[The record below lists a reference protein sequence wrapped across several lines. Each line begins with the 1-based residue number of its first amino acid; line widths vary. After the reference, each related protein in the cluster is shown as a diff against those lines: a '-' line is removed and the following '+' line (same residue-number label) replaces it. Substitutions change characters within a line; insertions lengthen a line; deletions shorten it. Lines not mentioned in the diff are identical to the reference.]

1 MKHDLMGI
9 QSHVAD
15 LFLSQTEQ
23 HKNAVFSTKPD
34 VLDKRIA
41 VYRSNLQLIYASALR
56 NVYPVIYQLVGDVFF
71 SQLAALFEEK
81 YPSQS
86 GDLHEF
92 GVDFPIFLEEEESVQ
107 AYPYFAAVAALELKL
122 HQSYYAAD
130 ADAISLNEFFGSA
143 GAVAPQHT
151 LRFHPACV
159 LFKSKF
165 AAIPVYLAHQ
175 HSDVEPI
182 ELDLGTP
189 SYGLISRDAW
199 RLQVTPI
206 SEAQYASLNSLYIGH
221 SLEDSL
227 EVAMGID
234 PEFPVAEVLRS
245 WFDLGI
251 FIDFTCKYS
260 FSTPD

>member
-1 MKHDLMGI
+1 MKHDLMRT
-9 QSHVAD
+9 QARVAN
-15 LFLSQTEQ
+15 LFLSQTEPL
-23 HKNAVFSTKPD
+23 KNTIFTTKSD
-34 VLDKRIA
+34 VLDERIA
-41 VYRSNLQLIYASALR
+41 IYRSNLQLIYASALR

-92 GVDFPIFLEEEESVQ
+92 GSQFSNFLAEEPSVQ
-107 AYPYFAAVAALELKL
+107 AYPYFSAVATLELKL

-130 ADAISLNEFFGSA
+130 ADAISLNDFLGFA
-143 GAVAPQHT
+143 GATAPQHT
-151 LRFHPACV
+151 LRFHPASA
-159 LFKSKF
+159 LFQSKF

-175 HSDVEPI
+175 LSEVEPI
-182 ELDLGTP
+182 QVDLETP

-199 RLQVTPI
+199 RLQVTPL
-206 SEAQYASLNSLYIGH
+206 SEAQYEGLNSLYQGN

-227 EVAMGID
+227 EVALNID
-234 PEFPVAEVLRS
+234 PNFPVAEILHS

-251 FIDFTCKYS
+251 FVGFNCKDS
-260 FSTPD
+260 FSSFD